1 MREIIAIHIGQAG
14 VQVGAACWELFC
26 LEHGTQLQFNCLG
39 INPDGTLPTENAH
52 LNGDDTFQTF
62 F

>member
-26 LEHGTQLQFNCLG
+26 LEHGNEYKLTYLG
-39 INPDGTLPTENAH
+39 INPDGTLPAENAH
-52 LNGDDTFQTF
+52 LNGDDTF
-62 F
+62 

>member
-26 LEHGTQLQFNCLG
+26 LEHGKLIFDFLNELG
-39 INPDGTLPTENAH
+39 INPDGTLPKENEH
-52 LNGDDTFQTF
+52 LNGDDTF
-62 F
+62 